1 MKKAATAAKLAVP
14 AVESPPSERIVIS
27 APNLQ
32 TVTFPI
38 SGLAPYM
45 QAKFAEKA
53 ANAIREK
60 HEAGSTSQGKKVR
73 SARNF
78 KDDFEQAT
86 YRTAEGRCGIPAS
99 AFRTAMIDV
108 MRLVGFKMTLGK
120 LSIFVEPDGFDV
132 SSGKPLVFLEQEPEM
147 NIDGVRNATGV
158 LDLRSRPMWRKWSA
172 KVRVRF
178 DADQFTVQD
187 VTNLMARVGLQC
199 GIGEGRPNSR
209 DSTGMGYG
217 LFEVRQAHHLAAVA

>member
-1 MKKAATAAKLAVP
+1 MAAKLAVVATP
-14 AVESPPSERIVIS
+14 TPTETAPFERIVIS

-32 TVTFPI
+32 TVLFNI
-38 SGLAPYM
+38 KGIAPYM
-45 QAKFAEKA
+45 QAKFAAKA
-53 ANAIREK
+53 ANAIRAK

-73 SARNF
+73 EARNF

-86 YRTAEGRCGIPAS
+86 YRTADGKYGMPAA

-120 LSIFVEPDGFDV
+120 LSIFVEPDGYDET
-132 SSGKPLVFLEQEPEM
+132 SGKPLVFIAGKPEM

-158 LDLRSRPMWRKWSA
+158 LDLRSRPMWREWSA

-178 DADQFTVQD
+178 DADQFTVTD
-187 VTNLMARVGLQC
+187 VTNLMARVGMQC

-217 LFEVRQAHHLAAVA
+217 LFEVKKEAQGLRAV

>member
-1 MKKAATAAKLAVP
+1 MAAKLAVV
-14 AVESPPSERIVIS
+14 AASESPKEDRIVIS

-32 TVTFPI
+32 TVIFPI
-38 SGLAPYM
+38 VGIAPYM
-45 QAKFAEKA
+45 QAKFAQKA
-53 ANAIREK
+53 ANAIRAK

-73 SARNF
+73 EARNF

-86 YRTAEGRCGIPAS
+86 YRTANGEYGMPAS

-120 LSIFVEPDGFDV
+120 LSIFVEPDGFDAT
-132 SSGKPLVFLEQEPEM
+132 SGKPLVFITGKPEM

-158 LDLRSRPMWRKWSA
+158 LDLRSRPMWRNWSA

-178 DADQFTVQD
+178 DADQFTVTD

-217 LFEVRQAHHLAAVA
+217 LFEVKQAQQRLAA